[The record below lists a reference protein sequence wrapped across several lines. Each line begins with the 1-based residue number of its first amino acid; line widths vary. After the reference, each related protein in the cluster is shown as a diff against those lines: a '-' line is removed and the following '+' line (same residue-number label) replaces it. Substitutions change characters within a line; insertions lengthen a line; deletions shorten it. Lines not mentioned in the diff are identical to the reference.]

1 MQCFFVVDGD
11 FFAGMNIPQ
20 GEEQYVA
27 VQIFHVGVRLATV
40 IDVMRA
46 VASACA
52 VQTATAID
60 VADAQD
66 SAVATALR
74 SFEIRD
80 AFARVLRDL
89 FSARKKDGGKATSA
103 VDARR
108 FDRETGCKSS
118 LHQTAF
124 YDRSPSGARF
134 EIQSLRT
141 RKILNESYLCSGS
154 ALNVLLRR
162 ASGARRGSANHNLS
176 YNFFRRKN
184 WERADYR
191 IGLDQ
196 HARRNF
202 KPRNREN
209 QRLQADAGHEG
220 QRGGNYRLRQ
230 IGNSALNCA
239 QTNRTVF
246 GDDRSIT
253 ASIKSDTEPAF
264 VSGDQRFSL
273 GPGHAGEIVDVQV
286 ARPTEA
292 HPFRA
297 DHLFP
302 ISLARRGDLY
312 LLQWILEPGH

>member
-134 EIQSLRT
+134 EVQSLRT

-154 ALNVLLRR
+154 ATPMRGKSLTCRHDQPETLRSVTANWVEDPKKRDSLPASQRLAAHRRGR
-162 ASGARRGSANHNLS
+162 ASPSQSWFGCEGLKLRLAAHRRG
-176 YNFFRRKN
+176 
-184 WERADYR
+184 RAS
-191 IGLDQ
+191 
-196 HARRNF
+196 
-202 KPRNREN
+202 P
-209 QRLQADAGHEG
+209 
-220 QRGGNYRLRQ
+220 
-230 IGNSALNCA
+230 
-239 QTNRTVF
+239 
-246 GDDRSIT
+246 
-253 ASIKSDTEPAF
+253 
-264 VSGDQRFSL
+264 
-273 GPGHAGEIVDVQV
+273 
-286 ARPTEA
+286 
-292 HPFRA
+292 
-297 DHLFP
+297 
-302 ISLARRGDLY
+302 
-312 LLQWILEPGH
+312 